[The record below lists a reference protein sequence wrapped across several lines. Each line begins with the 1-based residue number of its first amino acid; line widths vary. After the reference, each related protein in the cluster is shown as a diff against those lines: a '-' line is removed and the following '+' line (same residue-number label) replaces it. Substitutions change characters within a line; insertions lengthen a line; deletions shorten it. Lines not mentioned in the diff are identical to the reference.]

1 MTFVWSVTCI
11 VSKQSGECDSLT
23 DEFSRH
29 WLIGD
34 YYGESR
40 IQLMILQNRAIAP
53 GRACS
58 SQHVDIGN
66 TKEVENLE
74 ETASRMYQKC
84 L

>member
-40 IQLMILQNRAIAP
+40 IQLMILQNRANVSI
-53 GRACS
+53 RACS
-58 SQHVDIGN
+58 NRDVEIESVDDFEDN
-66 TKEVENLE
+66 N
-74 ETASRMYQKC
+74 RKC
-84 L
+84 TGG